1 MEHQISIYSG
11 SGGFIARCVCGW
23 QSHTTDEG
31 SAANAGNNHIENLK
45 TGDSECRI
53 CHNRG
58 FIVDEFVNPMTGL
71 CSDCTDFLKTIV
83 DEFVNPMTGLCSD
96 CTDFLKTIVDEFVNP
111 MTGLCSD
118 CTDFL
123 KTVTNNAIPS
133 PTAPSPIPTSDDPIN
148 PSHYRGDDVM
158 CIIERYGLDFLDGQ
172 VIKYILRS
180 GRKPGNSGL
189 QDHEKAAWYLN
200 RKITNLKKDT

>member
-96 CTDFLKTIVDEFVNP
+96 CTDFLKT
-111 MTGLCSD
+111 
-118 CTDFL
+118 
-123 KTVTNNAIPS
+123 VTNNAIPP
-133 PTAPSPIPTSDDPIN
+133 PTTPSPIPTSDDPIN

>member
-71 CSDCTDFLKTIV
+71 CSDCTDFLKT
-83 DEFVNPMTGLCSD
+83 
-96 CTDFLKTIVDEFVNP
+96 
-111 MTGLCSD
+111 
-118 CTDFL
+118 
-123 KTVTNNAIPS
+123 VTNNAIPS
-133 PTAPSPIPTSDDPIN
+133 PTTPSPIPTSDDPIN
-148 PSHYRGDDVM
+148 PSHCRGDDVM